1 MTGLFGDFLQDNPI
15 AVSPMKIDLDR
26 PYNLWKGTNM
36 ASKLIT
42 VSATAQSTASPEAV
56 FALLA
61 AGETWPRWAPIK
73 TYALHTPGVN
83 GGESVGAIRQWNSG
97 LMMNLEQIVELQA
110 PTKFAYTL
118 NQSKIVGVKNY
129 RADVDIV
136 ATTTGCTVTWSSV
149 FYPKVAGTGWF
160 WKFAL
165 GKLSNQLATGVAT
178 YAATSV
184 AN

>member
-1 MTGLFGDFLQDNPI
+1 MTPK
-15 AVSPMKIDLDR
+15 P
-26 PYNLWKGTNM
+26 
-36 ASKLIT
+36 IT
-42 VSATAQSTASPEAV
+42 VSATAQSSASAEAV

-61 AGETWPRWAPIK
+61 SGETWPRWAPIK
-73 TYALHTPGVN
+73 TYALHTPGVD

-97 LMMNLEQIVELQA
+97 LMMNLEQIVELEA

-136 ATTTGCTVTWSSV
+136 STAAGCAVTWSAV

-178 YAATSV
+178 YAATPV

>member
-1 MTGLFGDFLQDNPI
+1 M
-15 AVSPMKIDLDR
+15 
-26 PYNLWKGTNM
+26 NM
-36 ASKLIT
+36 AQGLIK
-42 VSATAQSTASPEAV
+42 VSATAQSTASAEAV

-61 AGETWPRWAPIK
+61 AGETWPNWAPIK
-73 TYALHTPGVN
+73 TYALHTPGVD
-83 GGESVGAIRQWNSG
+83 GGESVGAVRQWNSG

-118 NQSKIVGVKNY
+118 KQSKLVAVKNY

-136 ATTTGCTVTWSSV
+136 PTATGCSVTWSSV
-149 FYPKVAGTGWF
+149 FDPKLAGTGWF

-165 GKLSNQLATGVAT
+165 GKLISQLAAGVAA
-178 YAATSV
+178 YAAKPA

>member
-1 MTGLFGDFLQDNPI
+1 MIQGLI
-15 AVSPMKIDLDR
+15 K
-26 PYNLWKGTNM
+26 
-36 ASKLIT
+36 
-42 VSATAQSTASPEAV
+42 VSATAQSTASAEAV

-61 AGETWPRWAPIK
+61 SGETWPNWTPIK
-73 TYALHTPGVN
+73 TFALHTPGVD
-83 GGESVGAIRQWNSG
+83 GGESVGAVRQWNSG
-97 LMMNLEQIVELQA
+97 LMMNLEQIVEIKS

-118 NQSKIVGVKNY
+118 NQSKLVAVKDY

-136 ATTTGCTVTWSSV
+136 PTATGCTVTWSSA
-149 FYPKVAGTGWF
+149 FHPKLKGTGWF

-178 YAATSV
+178 YAATPA